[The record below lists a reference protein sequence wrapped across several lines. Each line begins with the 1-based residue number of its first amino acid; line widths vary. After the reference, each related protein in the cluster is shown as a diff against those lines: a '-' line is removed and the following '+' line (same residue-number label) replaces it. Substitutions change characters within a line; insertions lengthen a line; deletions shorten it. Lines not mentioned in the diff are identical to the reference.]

1 MKPKASRRVLARTVA
16 AKLLAEPDNRSHW
29 INVTAAYIMDHGMDE
44 DVDLILNDIAHEL
57 YKQGGHLVVSV
68 TSARQL
74 TDSTREELKR
84 MLTEQTQAF
93 SVELSEHT
101 DAELLGGL
109 IARTPDAVIDA
120 SVRTKLKQLA
130 SL

>member
-1 MKPKASRRVLARTVA
+1 MNGKASRRVLARTVA

-29 INVTAAYIMDHGMDE
+29 LKVTAAYLMDHGMD
-44 DVDLILNDIAHEL
+44 DMVDLIINDIAHEL
-57 YKQGGHLVVSV
+57 YLQSGHLIVEV
-68 TSARQL
+68 TSAREL

-84 MLTEQTQAF
+84 MLQA
-93 SVELSEHT
+93 STSASTVELSERT
-101 DAELLGGL
+101 DPDLLGGL
-109 IARTPDAVIDA
+109 IARTPDAIIDA

>member
-1 MKPKASRRVLARTVA
+1 MNSKASRRVLARTIA
-16 AKLLAEPDNRSHW
+16 SKLLSEPDRRKHW
-29 INVTAAYIMDHGMDE
+29 LQVTAAYLMDHGMDE

-57 YKQGGHLVVSV
+57 YLQAGHLVVDV
-68 TSARQL
+68 TSARTL
-74 TDSTREELKR
+74 SDSTREELVR
-84 MLTEQTQAF
+84 MLKEA
-93 SVELSEHT
+93 T
-101 DAELLGGL
+101 DANYVEITEKINPELLGGL